1 MVYFNSY
8 CYGNMWILTPLQPG
22 GETHYLLPG
31 KEYVVGRKNCHILL
45 HNDQSIS
52 RAHAQLNVTQ
62 QTLTLKDT
70 SKYGS
75 FINGQQVAENT
86 SVILTSGNNITFGVF
101 NSKFSVEKLVVCSS
115 CLDNDG
121 KASLSQALQ
130 HVGGALVSS
139 WTQDCTH
146 LAMSTVKVTIK
157 TICALL
163 CCRPIVKPEFFST
176 LHSTVQN
183 ESPPPEVERFLPEID
198 EPSLNKEEVNL
209 GVIQKRRELFVGK
222 MFIFLNAKQLK
233 RLSAAV
239 TFGGGRCR
247 LLEEGSLP
255 RDVLESAQTCVVDA
269 ATGSSQPMLSS
280 SAVEWVKS
288 VKSIVEKKGLRL
300 ITESEI
306 GLAAIYASCE
316 KHCNSSHLA
325 DGESVPKVKARI
337 PSASLSQSVAVDETV
352 LPVPPLNITA
362 YAVNTVPSQGPDS
375 HEVSGVAVVGE
386 TPERRQKST
395 KRMENVKAD
404 KKSESQYFVA
414 ESQRSSLNAVE
425 QTESKRTVEES
436 KLTEE
441 ETSSSQLQPFFA
453 KPSGGGKIFSQK
465 QSPLKSPAQG
475 SPSKQSSLKSFFQPI
490 KKRQLEDDISPETS
504 QPKRCATSINS
515 QPPKNDKETHSER
528 GPTEASQ
535 SSRGAPDTQ
544 NKAQGQKRKEME
556 EEIELD
562 ELESLMSEDMD
573 CFDEPLSRSQSQ
585 AKLNVSDQQT
595 TVCKTETSSK
605 RRRLQA
611 EQDEGNR
618 RKNQQFDL
626 EKPSTSGNSSGVKI
640 KEQNVSVN
648 IDTFRHSENK
658 TENGRPSNPQVKAP
672 VKLSAEKKQNKVPDD
687 DRGSDYVEDLELL
700 KAVATEVPVK
710 PATVKQELKESKMDD
725 SLPKNLLLVEFRDL
739 KVTEPPT
746 RAPQQK
752 QSNGFTKN
760 FKCFRKVQMRGLAP
774 VIRGADL
781 LAHNRGRNSDLDGW
795 LRDAAEEELQSRQ
808 DESVG
813 DDLFRY
819 NPSKLA
825 RRR

>member
-1 MVYFNSY
+1 MVYLNSY

-52 RAHAQLNVTQ
+52 RAHAQLSATP

-75 FINGQQVAENT
+75 FVNGQRVAENT
-86 SVILTSGNNITFGVF
+86 SVNVTSGNSITFGVF

-121 KASLSQALQ
+121 KASLSRALQ
-130 HVGGALVSS
+130 LVDGALVSS

-146 LAMSTVKVTIK
+146 LIMSTVKVTIK

-163 CCRPIVKPEFFST
+163 CCRPIVKPDFFSA
-176 LHSTVQN
+176 LHSAIQN
-183 ESPPPEVERFLPEID
+183 ESPPPEAERFLPEID

-222 MFIFLNAKQLK
+222 TFIFLNAKQLK

-239 TFGGGRCR
+239 SFGGGRCR

-269 ATGSSQPMLSS
+269 ATGSSQPVLSS

-288 VKSIVEKKGLRL
+288 VKSIVEKKGLRV

-306 GLAAIYASCE
+306 GLAAIHASCE

-352 LPVPPLNITA
+352 LPVPSLNITA
-362 YAVNTVPSQGPDS
+362 YAVNTVPSQGLDTR
-375 HEVSGVAVVGE
+375 EVSGVTTVGE
-386 TPERRQKST
+386 TPEKRQKS
-395 KRMENVKAD
+395 KKLMANVGAD

-425 QTESKRTVEES
+425 QTESKRTIEES

-441 ETSSSQLQPFFA
+441 GTSGSQLQPLFA
-453 KPSGGGKIFSQK
+453 KPSGGVKTFSQK
-465 QSPLKSPAQG
+465 QSPLKLKSPAQG
-475 SPSKQSSLKSFFQPI
+475 SPSKQSSLKSFFQPVR
-490 KKRQLEDDISPETS
+490 KRQLEDDISAEMS
-504 QPKRCATSINS
+504 QPKRPATSVNS
-515 QPPKNDKETHSER
+515 QPPKNDKET
-528 GPTEASQ
+528 GPAEASQ
-535 SSRGAPDTQ
+535 SSQGAPDAQ
-544 NKAQGQKRKEME
+544 NKAQGQKRKEMD
-556 EEIELD
+556 EEIELE
-562 ELESLMSEDMD
+562 ELESLMSEDID
-573 CFDEPLSRSQSQ
+573 CFDEPPLRSQSQ
-585 AKLNVSDQQT
+585 SKMNDSDQQT
-595 TVCKTETSSK
+595 AVCKTETSSK

-611 EQDEGNR
+611 AQDEGKG
-618 RKNQQFDL
+618 RKSQQFDL

-648 IDTFRHSENK
+648 IDTFQHSEN
-658 TENGRPSNPQVKAP
+658 TTDNGRPSNSPAKPP
-672 VKLSAEKKQNKVPDD
+672 VKPSTEKKPNKMPFDD
-687 DRGSDYVEDLELL
+687 GGNDYVEDLELL
-700 KAVATEVPVK
+700 NAVTTEVPVK
-710 PATVKQELKESKMDD
+710 PATVKQEVKESKMDN

-781 LAHNRGRNSDLDGW
+781 LAHNRGRNSDLDEW